1 MSFILDA
8 LKKSDSE
15 RQRQAGPALLE
26 VRRREVRNLSDAEA
40 LEAAED
46 LLSMADCSP
55 VPPER
60 LVSSGLVAQ
69 QALFHRRAR
78 P

>member
-1 MSFILDA
+1 MSEPSPEA
-8 LKKSDSE
+8 VAWM
-15 RQRQAGPALLE
+15 RQWKGAGPALLE
-26 VRRREVRNLSDAEA
+26 VRRREVRNPAKAEA